1 MSTQTETATISDL
14 KLTPPDPVPAVA
26 PMQAMGLVP
35 VTDDQKSKLEERVD
49 AYITD
54 LVAQDVNSPE
64 FGKRVDQ
71 LTNMGRKEI
80 MEAAGQSNR
89 FLDKPIRRMD
99 EGSGV
104 GADLAELRRT
114 VEDLDPSKKGNLM
127 SKEKLF
133 GIIPWGNKLRNY
145 FDSYQSSQTHIS
157 SILNRLANG
166 KDELLMDNAAI
177 DVERQNLWAAMGR
190 LEQMIV
196 MSKQLDA
203 KLEEK
208 AAELELSDPAK
219 SKAIKESALFYVRQ
233 RTQDLL
239 TQMAV
244 TVQGYL
250 ALDLVK
256 KNNVE
261 LVKGVDR
268 ASTTTVGALRTAVTV
283 AQAMTNQ
290 KLVLDQVTALNTTTA
305 NIIDATGALLRDN
318 TARIHEQAVGATIP
332 LETLSRAFQNIY
344 DTMDAIDTFKM
355 KALDSMKQTSVALEQ
370 EVEKSKGY
378 IARAEGQAQALKS
391 TQDSGL
397 LSALEA

>member
-1 MSTQTETATISDL
+1 MSTETVTQTVSDL
-14 KLTPPDPVPAVA
+14 KLTPPDPVPTVTAS
-26 PMQAMGLVP
+26 QAMGLVP
-35 VTDDQKSKLEERVD
+35 VTDEQTTKLQERVD
-49 AYITD
+49 AYVAD
-54 LVAQDVNSPE
+54 LIAQDVNSPE

-71 LTNMGRKEI
+71 LTNMGRKEM
-80 MEAAGQSNR
+80 MEAANQSNR

-99 EGSGV
+99 ESSGV
-104 GADLAELRRT
+104 GADLAELRRV

-127 SKEKLF
+127 TKQKLF
-133 GIIPWGNKLRNY
+133 GIIPFGNKLRNY

-157 SILNRLANG
+157 SILGRLGNG

-177 DVERQNLWAAMGR
+177 DVERQNLWVAMGK

-208 AAELELSDPAK
+208 AGELELSDPAK
-219 SKAIKESALFYVRQ
+219 SRAIKESALFYVRQ

-290 KLVLDQVTALNTTTA
+290 RLVLDQITAL
-305 NIIDATGALLRDN
+305 N
-318 TARIHEQAVGATIP
+318 TARIHEQAAASTIP

-344 DTMDAIDTFKM
+344 DTMDAIDTFKL
-355 KALDSMKQTSVALEQ
+355 KALDSMKQTSEALEK

-378 IARAEGQAQALKS
+378 IARAEGQAQATQS
-391 TQDSGL
+391 VQDSGL
-397 LSALEA
+397 LSLEA

>member
-1 MSTQTETATISDL
+1 MSTEVKTAEATEL
-14 KLTPPDPVPAVA
+14 KLTPPDPVPVIA
-26 PMQAMGLVP
+26 PAQAAGLVP
-35 VTDDQKSKLEERVD
+35 VTDDQKSKLEERVE
-49 AYITD
+49 AYIAE
-54 LVAQDVNSPE
+54 LIAQDVNSPE

-71 LTNMGRKEI
+71 LTTMGRKEM

-89 FLDKPIRRMD
+89 FLDRPIRQMD
-99 EGSGV
+99 DQQGV

-114 VEDLDPSKKGNLM
+114 VEDLDPSKRGNLM
-127 SKEKLF
+127 TKKKLF
-133 GIIPWGNKLRNY
+133 GIIPMGNKLRNY
-145 FDSYQSSQTHIS
+145 FDSYQGAQSHIS
-157 SILNRLANG
+157 SILSRLGNG

-177 DVERQNLWAAMGR
+177 DVERQNMWQAMGK

-208 AAELELSDPAK
+208 ADELAASDPEKA
-219 SKAIKESALFYVRQ
+219 KAIRESALFYVRQ

-290 KLVLDQVTALNTTTA
+290 KLVLEQITALNTTTA
-305 NIIDATGALLRDN
+305 NIIDGTGAMLREN
-318 TARIHEQAVGATIP
+318 TARIHEQAAGSTIP

-344 DTMDAIDTFKM
+344 DTMDDIDTFKI
-355 KALDSMKQTSVALEQ
+355 KALESMKQTTLALEG

-378 IARAEGQAQALKS
+378 IARSEGQAQAKKEIGESDLLKV
-391 TQDSGL
+391 
-397 LSALEA
+397 LEG